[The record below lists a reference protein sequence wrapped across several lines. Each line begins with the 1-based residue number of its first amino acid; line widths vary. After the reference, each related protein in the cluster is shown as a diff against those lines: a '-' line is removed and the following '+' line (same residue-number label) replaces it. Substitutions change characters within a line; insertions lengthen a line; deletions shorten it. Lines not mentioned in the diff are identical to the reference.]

1 MNYNS
6 PLILSFSMSEAART
20 SMLVGAALG
29 NVWISEIGS
38 GELFMFEIM

>member
-20 SMLVGAALG
+20 SMLGGAALE
-29 NVWISEIGS
+29 NVWILEIGS